1 MPDAALSTFEA
12 WANSLTRPGVLVIGQ
27 PLWIKEGGGSDHT
40 PPNFADQYERIWR
53 AIAAAP
59 HDILIVSGDVHHS
72 RILEIGLTDTRVVY
86 EFVTSPACHV
96 PTVGSIISGDYGSQD
111 RGKVEVPASVSVGMN
126 HGPALKPRLLRY
138 LFGTSAPN
146 TLGVLQFL
154 SLPTGKVSVGCTF
167 LDSLAQM
174 PAPAEPLKADAE
186 RHDPTVPLCH
196 AEELFRLS

>member
-1 MPDAALSTFEA
+1 MIP
-12 WANSLTRPGVLVIGQ
+12 
-27 PLWIKEGGGSDHT
+27 
-40 PPNFADQYERIWR
+40 
-53 AIAAAP
+53 
-59 HDILIVSGDVHHS
+59 SGNPV
-72 RILEIGLTDTRVVY
+72 RRG
-86 EFVTSPACHV
+86 
-96 PTVGSIISGDYGSQD
+96 QD

-154 SLPTGKVSVGCTF
+154 SLPNGKVSVGCTF

-174 PAPAEPLKADAE
+174 PAPAEPLKVDKDT
-186 RHDPTVPLCH
+186 RTPVHSPCH